1 MLNFFR
7 FFVFLFFIISC
18 AAIPAQPQTYE
29 GRGRQEM
36 SEEAKNDLKIYNEQ
50 RKELGMA
57 LFYNFSEMYK
67 ESFPKLKSLHEK
79 GNPAAAYYYAE
90 CLYNGWG
97 TLDRKSVV

>member
-67 ESFPKLKSLHEK
+67 SSRSKSARANNFSIAPRLCFAWYSSK
-79 GNPAAAYYYAE
+79 A
-90 CLYNGWG
+90 
-97 TLDRKSVV
+97 S